1 MLALATA
8 RKHRVGVAVF
18 AAFLVSAYLWAQ
30 SARMPMSASLA
41 SRSIS
46 VSGEAVV
53 YVVPDQAIVRFGI
66 ESFDPALQGA
76 TDANDA
82 SSRRLLKVLRAAE
95 IAERDIQAE
104 HEGVEIKYSSSNQ
117 KPPGT
122 IDGYVVRRAYSVT
135 LRDVSR
141 LDELLRVI
149 LRSGVNHVDGYEL
162 RTTELRKYRDDVRK
176 KAIRAA
182 HEKAQALAGE
192 LGCAV
197 GLPTSIGEGYYGWLG
212 TYGYWGYG
220 SWGHW
225 GGSGYNQGQAQN
237 VNYSVAGA
245 SGSGDEPSGTPV
257 GQIGVRAQV
266 SVVFELAAK

>member
-1 MLALATA
+1 MLARI
-8 RKHRVGVAVF
+8 RKFRVGLAVS
-18 AAFLVSAYLWAQ
+18 ASLLTSASAYLWAQ
-30 SARMPMSASLA
+30 GRIPVAASLGN
-41 SRSIS
+41 RTIS

-66 ESFDPALQGA
+66 ESYDPDLRAA

-82 SSRRLLKVLRAAE
+82 SRRRLLKALRSAE
-95 IAERDIQAE
+95 IAERDIQAD
-104 HEGVEIKYSSSNQ
+104 HEGVEIVYPSSSSA
-117 KPPGT
+117 PPGA
-122 IDGYVVRRAYSVT
+122 IAGYRVRRAYAVT

-141 LDELLRVI
+141 LDDLLRLV

-182 HEKAQALAGE
+182 HEKAAALAGE

-197 GLPTSIGEGYYGWLG
+197 GLPNSINEGYYGWLG

-220 SWGHW
+220 SWGRW
-225 GGSGYNQGQAQN
+225 GGAGQAQTQN
-237 VNYSVAGA
+237 VNYSVSGG

-257 GQIGVRAQV
+257 GQIGVKAQV